1 MAISNAIL
9 GAPGI
14 GILVIMLAVTFFFS
28 SLCSS
33 PLWNDLSYWGDVVPF
48 LMLDTVFLSLMVY
61 MLI

>member
-14 GILVIMLAVTFFFS
+14 GILVIMLAVTFFF
-28 SLCSS
+28 S